1 MFWSKKLAAA
11 SADASEDATADAAAS
26 IILHLKKHGFEL
38 FRVNISI
45 IFYYVSTNEFVN
57 DE

>member
-1 MFWSKKLAAA
+1 MSAAA
-11 SADASEDATADAAAS
+11 SGDATEDATADAAAS